1 MRHRMK
7 RGKLGRT
14 TSHKEAM
21 LSNLLVSLIKSGAV
35 ETTESKA
42 KNLKPLFERIISQA
56 IEGTNATT
64 IQVIRWVDDKE
75 AFKTLQRSL
84 VPRLKERKG
93 GYCRIYKTRFRQ
105 GDGAPM
111 ARVEILS
118 E

>member
-42 KNLKPLFERIISQA
+42 KNSNRF
-56 IEGTNATT
+56 
-64 IQVIRWVDDKE
+64 
-75 AFKTLQRSL
+75 
-84 VPRLKERKG
+84 LKELYLKQS
-93 GYCRIYKTRFRQ
+93 KE
-105 GDGAPM
+105 PM
-111 ARVEILS
+111 QQLFKLCAGLMIRMLLRPFKEV
-118 E
+118 